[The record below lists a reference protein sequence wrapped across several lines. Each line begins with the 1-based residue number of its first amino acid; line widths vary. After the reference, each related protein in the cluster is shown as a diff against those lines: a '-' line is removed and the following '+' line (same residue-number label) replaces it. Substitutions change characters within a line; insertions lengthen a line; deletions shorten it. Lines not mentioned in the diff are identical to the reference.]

1 MMKKTLKC
9 IISIV
14 MVLSIM
20 LSAVTAIFAAS
31 EIEEEY
37 LSDMRLVYA
46 DSYNEAKLIVSESKL
61 EGYEVLDHNLNSNT
75 GEVGVW
81 LVYKTTTDINDAIT
95 DVAIMQMGGGYKAG
109 NYQQMIDD
117 SRDEYIELGEIYSE
131 AIDYFANAYA
141 EGDFLA
147 EAAYRQL
154 NLYKGFDGHEEEPLG
169 DLFAEE
175 YLSNY
180 DLATLFVQGNRHILD
195 NIRALLAMGVSYN
208 EDGKHYLEKVS
219 DSAKKMDANPD
230 VFKKNGYNEL
240 AEVIALNIKSFR
252 NMFE

>member
-1 MMKKTLKC
+1 MIKKTLKC

-61 EGYEVLDHNLNSNT
+61 EGYEVLDHNLNSNS

-109 NYQQMIDD
+109 NYQQMIDA

-131 AIDYFANAYA
+131 ATTILQMLMPQVIFWQKRHTVSLICTRDLTVTRRIPWATCLHKKICRITIWQRSLFRETDIFWIIFALCLRWVCRTTRTA
-141 EGDFLA
+141 
-147 EAAYRQL
+147 
-154 NLYKGFDGHEEEPLG
+154 
-169 DLFAEE
+169 
-175 YLSNY
+175 S
-180 DLATLFVQGNRHILD
+180 TIL
-195 NIRALLAMGVSYN
+195 R
-208 EDGKHYLEKVS
+208 
-219 DSAKKMDANPD
+219 
-230 VFKKNGYNEL
+230 
-240 AEVIALNIKSFR
+240 R
-252 NMFE
+252 